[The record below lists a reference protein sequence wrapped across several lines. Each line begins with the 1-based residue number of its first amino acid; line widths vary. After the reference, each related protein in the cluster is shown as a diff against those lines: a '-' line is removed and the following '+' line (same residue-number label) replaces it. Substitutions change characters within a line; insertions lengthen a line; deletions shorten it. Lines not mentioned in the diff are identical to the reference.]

1 MPATLRALIDKIKGD
16 IATKLT
22 ERNEKA
28 ARLAELRGQD
38 APDETEVATVR
49 AAQTA
54 LDAEIDA
61 LNARRQELEAEQA
74 RDEAMDK
81 LATEVVPAARRP
93 SYDGVARVGR
103 EKRQY
108 NPDSDKTGRRFLN
121 DVARQFRFNDPGS
134 AERLGRHMDEERV
147 ERAKYL
153 EQQER
158 AVGTGAFAGL
168 TVPQYLTDL
177 YAPATAA
184 LRPFAD
190 VGCTHHDLPPEGM
203 TVNISRITTASA
215 VALQASE
222 NAAVQETDMDDTLLT
237 ANVQTAAGQQTV
249 SLQAIER
256 GTGIEDVTVQD
267 LMNRYATTL
276 DSTLLNQ
283 AVTGLSAVAT
293 ATAYTDA
300 TPTVPELYP
309 KILGSN
315 AGVEAALL
323 AMGYPTHVTMH
334 SRRWN
339 WLMSQMSSTW
349 PLMAQPGIPVQAIGQ
364 NNGSAYGDGVRGV
377 LPNGLQVIV
386 DNNIGTTLGAGT
398 EDELYVTPKSE
409 CHLWEDP
416 AAPMYIR
423 AEQTKAASLGVL
435 LVVYGWFAY
444 TFGRYANGMGKVNGT
459 GLIAPTF

>member
-1 MPATLRALIDKIKGD
+1 MPATIRALIDKIKGD
-16 IATKLT
+16 IATKLG

-61 LNARRQELEAEQA
+61 LNARRQELETEQA

-81 LATEVVPAARRP
+81 LASEVVPAARRP
-93 SYDGVARVGR
+93 SYDGVARVGQ

-108 NPDSDKTGRRFLN
+108 NPDYDKKGDRFLA
-121 DVARQFRFNDPGS
+121 DVAMQFRFNDPG
-134 AERLGRHMDEERV
+134 ATERLARHMSEESV
-147 ERAKYL
+147 ERSQHL
-153 EQQER
+153 ER

-190 VGCTHHDLPPEGM
+190 VGCNHHDLPPSGM

-222 NAAVQETDMDDTLLT
+222 NSAVQETDMDDTLLT
-237 ANVQTAAGQQTV
+237 ANVQTVAGQQTV

-276 DSTLLNQ
+276 DSTLINQ

-309 KILGSN
+309 KILGAN

-339 WLMSQMSSTW
+339 WLQSQMSATW

-386 DNNIGTTLGAGT
+386 DNNISTALGAGT
-398 EDELYVTPKSE
+398 EDELYLTPKSE

-459 GLIAPTF
+459 GMIAPTF